1 MPSDAQKAALVDQY
15 ISVENSYF
23 STPVSK
29 LIGQEIYVKIRGGT
43 TNPEIVKEAC
53 EEIGNV
59 LDIYEKFLEGKDYIA
74 GEFSLADILHCAGM
88 QYIVHTGHGDLFAKR
103 PNVSRWWKNISEREC
118 WKNTISENPLRSV

>member
-15 ISVENSYF
+15 ISVETSYF

-59 LDIYEKFLEGKDYIA
+59 LDIYEKFLEGKNYIA
-74 GEFSLADILHCAGM
+74 GEFSLADILHCGSL
-88 QYIVHTGHGDLFAKR
+88 QYIVHTGHGDLLDKR
-103 PNVSRWWKNISEREC
+103 PNVSKWWKNICGRES
-118 WKNTISENPLRSV
+118 WKSTITENKLFSA